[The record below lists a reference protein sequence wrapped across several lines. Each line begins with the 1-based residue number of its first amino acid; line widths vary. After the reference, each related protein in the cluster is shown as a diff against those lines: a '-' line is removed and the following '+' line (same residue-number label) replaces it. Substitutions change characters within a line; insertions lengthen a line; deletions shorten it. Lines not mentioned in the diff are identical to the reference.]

1 MIERIAAALWGNFS
15 SKEELKKFFLLALLF
30 GLIICTYWTMRPLK
44 DSIFNAMVGG
54 QYLWLAKI
62 ISVFVIAPLVLL
74 YSKLVDMFPRHI
86 VFYLLNILYIVIAL
100 CFLVAF
106 LQPTIGLANTAT
118 SPTRYLGWAWYA
130 FVESYGSLLVALF
143 WALATDITLPDAA
156 KRGFPLIALF
166 GQLGNIIGPYF
177 LNTRSL
183 GFATSAPIV
192 GIAAIIMGISCLVM
206 GFFRYSTPKQLLVG
220 YHPAV
225 ETEKVKKSSV
235 FFEGL
240 WLLFTHTYLLGIF
253 LIITIYEII
262 VTVIDYHFM
271 QTAFA
276 TFVSEADVSAF
287 LAQYGYKVGIV
298 SSLCVLLGINNIQ
311 RHLGMKAS
319 LMLLPVLILI
329 AVVAIKFNPS
339 SLTVVLWIMVFS
351 KAVNYALNQP
361 TIKQLYIPTSHDSKY
376 KAQAWIDMFGSRGS
390 KAGIQFFN
398 AFRNRL
404 GVNLFLTITLFMTVG
419 CVLTWFFIAV
429 FVANTY
435 DNAIKESKVIC

>member
-1 MIERIAAALWGNFS
+1 MIEKIAAALWGHFE
-15 SKEELKKFFLLALLF
+15 SKEELKKFSLLALIF

-62 ISVFVIAPLVLL
+62 ISVFVIAPLVIF
-74 YSKLVDMFPRHI
+74 YSKLVDMFPRHK
-86 VFYLLNILYIVIAL
+86 VFYLLNFLYIVTAL
-100 CFLVAF
+100 CFLVVF
-106 LQPTIGLANTAT
+106 LQPTVGLANTVS

-143 WALATDITLPDAA
+143 WAFATDITLPDAA

-166 GQLGNIIGPYF
+166 GQLGNIIGPFF

-183 GFATSAPIV
+183 GFQTSAPIV
-192 GIAAIIMGISCLVM
+192 GIAVVIMGISCLVM
-206 GFFRYSTPKQLLVG
+206 WFFRYTTPKQLLVG
-220 YHPAV
+220 YHA
-225 ETEKVKKSSV
+225 EDIKKVKQGSV
-235 FFEGL
+235 FLEGL
-240 WLLFTHTYLLGIF
+240 RLLFTHTYLLGIF
-253 LIITIYEII
+253 FIITIYEVI
-262 VTVIDYHFM
+262 VTIIDYHFM

-276 TFVSEADVSAF
+276 TFISEADVSTF

-298 SSLCVLLGINNIQ
+298 SSLCVLFGINNIQ
-311 RHLGMKAS
+311 RHLGMKIS
-319 LMLLPVLILI
+319 LMLLPILILV
-329 AVVAIKFNPS
+329 AVITIQFNPS

-398 AFRNRL
+398 AFRSRL
-404 GVNLFLTITLFMTVG
+404 GVDLFLTITLFLTIG
-419 CVLTWFFIAV
+419 CVAGWLFIAV

-435 DNAIKESKVIC
+435 DKAIKENQIVC

>member
-1 MIERIAAALWGNFS
+1 MLERIAAALWGHFE
-15 SKEELKKFFLLALLF
+15 SKEELKKFGLLALLF
-30 GLIICTYWTMRPLK
+30 GLIIGTYWTMRPLK

-62 ISVFVIAPLVLL
+62 VSIVVITPLVIF
-74 YSKLVDMFPRHI
+74 YSKLVDMFLRHQ
-86 VFYLLNILYIVIAL
+86 VFYLLTFLYIIAAL
-100 CFLVAF
+100 CFMVAF
-106 LQPTIGLANTAT
+106 LQPTIGLANTVA

-143 WALATDITLPDAA
+143 WAFTTDITLPDAA

-177 LNTRSL
+177 LNTKSL
-183 GFATSAPIV
+183 GFGTSTPIV
-192 GIAAIIMGISCLVM
+192 GICAIIMFMSCLVM
-206 GFFRYSTPKQLLVG
+206 WFFRYTIPKQLLVG
-220 YHPAV
+220 YQPV
-225 ETEKVKKSSV
+225 VIDKKKKSSA
-235 FFEGL
+235 FLEGL
-240 WLLFTHTYLLGIF
+240 SLLFTHKYLLSIF
-253 LIITIYEII
+253 SIITIYEII
-262 VTVIDYHFM
+262 VTIIDYHFM

-276 TFVSEADVSAF
+276 AFISEADVSAF

-298 SSLCVLLGINNIQ
+298 SSLCVLFGINNIQ

-319 LMLLPVLILI
+319 LMLLPILIL
-329 AVVAIKFNPS
+329 ATVVIIRGNPG
-339 SLTVVLWIMVFS
+339 SLTIALWGMVFL

-390 KAGIQFFN
+390 KASIQFFN

-404 GVNLFLTITLFMTVG
+404 GADLFLTITLFMTVG
-419 CVLTWFFIAV
+419 FVISWFFIVV
-429 FVANTY
+429 FIADTY
-435 DNAIKESKVIC
+435 NKAIQENQIVC